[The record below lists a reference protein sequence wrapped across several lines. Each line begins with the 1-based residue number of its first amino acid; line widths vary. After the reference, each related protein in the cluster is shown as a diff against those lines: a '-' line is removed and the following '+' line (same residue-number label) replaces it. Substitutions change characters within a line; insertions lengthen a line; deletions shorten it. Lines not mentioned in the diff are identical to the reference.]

1 MKFYYTIEAG
11 SQMSSAMQRTA
22 GNYSNRQY
30 SKMSG
35 NQIVGTSAAADID
48 PGCGSAYQIAV
59 RIERFQKA
67 RLVEAGIRLEPPQ
80 CIFVDKK

>member
-1 MKFYYTIEAG
+1 MKFYYTIKAG
-11 SQMSSAMQRTA
+11 SQMSSAVRRTA
-22 GNYSNRQY
+22 GNR

-35 NQIVGTSAAADID
+35 NQIIGTSATADID
-48 PGCGSAYQIAV
+48 PGCRSAYQIAV

-67 RLVEAGIRLEPPQ
+67 RLIEAGIRLKPPQ